1 MADSTDF
8 TALLTERDLL
18 TLRDAFKVWEEL
30 PGDGRADRQEMGSL
44 LRWVAR
50 LLLITLPRS
59 FGIDLTDGELDKAM
73 SELSADGIDT
83 IEFPEFIKMISKKTK
98 QKDSEEELRSAF
110 MVLDEENTGRVRA
123 EELKML
129 LVEMVGEQEQEVD
142 AMIKE
147 VKVDREGF
155 INYNEFIS
163 LVMS

>member
-18 TLRDAFKVWEEL
+18 SLRDAFKVWEEL

-44 LRWVAR
+44 L
-50 LLLITLPRS
+50 RS

-129 LVEMVGEQEQEVD
+129 LVEMVGEQKQEVD